1 MDLGEVGVAGVAA
14 ALAAGVAAGVAA
26 AFALVPGFA
35 IAVIGLL

>member
-14 ALAAGVAAGVAA
+14 ALAAGVAA

-35 IAVIGLL
+35 IAVICLL